1 MRLHYVDRG
10 DPALEDFYLADLIIG
25 GGWHPI
31 LKGPH
36 YWPKDAEL
44 VLFKVQATT
53 VGVGKGNFRMR
64 SLGNVNAVNVGQVKT
79 QVSGV
84 AILAF
89 PLVQP
94 GPTNHIE
101 YTTNMANWTGLSL
114 TVRGWWVAY

>member
-1 MRLHYVDRG
+1 MQLHYVSRG
-10 DPALEDFYLADLIIG
+10 DPPLEDFYLPDLIVG

-36 YWPKDAEL
+36 YWPKGAEL
-44 VLFKVQATT
+44 VLFKVQAKTT
-53 VGVGKGNFRMR
+53 GAARGNFRMR
-64 SLGNVNAVNVGQVKT
+64 SLGNVNAINVGQVKT
-79 QVSGV
+79 QLPD
-84 AILAF
+84 IPIIAF

-101 YTTNMANWTGLSL
+101 YNANAVNWTAWSL